1 MGSADGLKK
10 ECEIMGYAVYHM
22 EKGKS
27 NTGGIG
33 NHIDRKKGHE
43 HSYQHAD
50 KERMHLNKVYKV
62 HKDRQNL
69 PLSSAINDRIEEGY
83 KGKKAIRKDAV
94 KFITHILTGSH
105 EEMKEIFAD
114 KKKAEEWI
122 KANYNFIS
130 SEFGAENIV
139 RFTLHMDEKTPHI
152 HAVTVPLT
160 EDGRLSASDIIGNR
174 KVMQERQD
182 RYASAMQNFDLERGI
197 RSTGIK
203 HETAREYYTRIE
215 EAQKSQ
221 NEPDIKA
228 SKNVLGVYTA
238 KSVEEVEE
246 ALKSYKMA
254 LNDVSEKLDR
264 ERVKVQSLAKG
275 SERLEKEKAI
285 LKREN
290 NRIENTL
297 EHYKQNPEQLVEAKE
312 KRLQQQK
319 ARIELEK
326 KQKAE
331 RDFPKAIKLAV
342 NNALIKNQETQE
354 NFTME
359 NIISEFDMI
368 LKYNNQPN
376 IWKSE
381 QIENAIA
388 DEVKRRIEQ
397 SQNQEQ
403 EQEQGNKRKFRR

>member
-1 MGSADGLKK
+1 MNF
-10 ECEIMGYAVYHM
+10 AVLHTT
-22 EKGKS
+22 KGGKS
-27 NTGGIG
+27 SGGLG
-33 NHIDRKKGHE
+33 NHIDRVEGME
-43 HSYQHAD
+43 HTYQHAD
-50 KERMHLNKVYKV
+50 PKRKHLNVNFAVPNGREKMK
-62 HKDRQNL
+62 
-69 PLSSAINDRIEEGY
+69 LSEAIADRIAEGY
-83 KGKKAIRKDAV
+83 KAKRKLRTDAV
-94 KFITHILTGSH
+94 KFTTHILTGSH
-105 EEMKEIFAD
+105 EKMKEIFAD

-122 KANYNFIS
+122 RANYDFIS
-130 SEFGAENIV
+130 KEFGAENIV
-139 RFTLHMDEKTPHI
+139 RFNLHLDEKTPHI

-160 EDGRLSASDIIGNR
+160 EDGRLSAKEVLGNR
-174 KVMQERQD
+174 KKMQERQD
-182 RYASAMQNFDLERGI
+182 RYAEQMKVFGLERGI
-197 RSTGIK
+197 KNTGIK
-203 HETAREYYTRIE
+203 HENADQYYKRIE
-215 EAQKSQ
+215 KAQKSQ
-221 NEPDIKA
+221 NEPDIKV
-228 SKNVLGVYTA
+228 SKNILGVYTA
-238 KSVEEVEE
+238 KSVEEMEE

-254 LNDVSEKLDR
+254 LNDVSEKLNR

-342 NNALIKNQETQE
+342 NNTLIKNQETQE

-403 EQEQGNKRKFRR
+403 EQESKRNFKR